1 MKKINIRAYIQ
12 VFQTQV
18 IRSFNYKFEVYGN
31 VLMQAILMLAGTFFW
46 RALFGVGT
54 KVQGVT
60 VEEMLTYTVVSSMIS
75 ILLTTNVERRITQ
88 SVIKGT
94 IAVDMMRPINIFG
107 TFIAEDLAGV
117 TGLIF
122 QNLLP
127 VFVIGSLIAGLPK
140 PASLVGFLWFLLSL
154 FMGFWIN
161 WLLAAVFGMI
171 AFWAIDMD
179 ALIQVKKHLI
189 RLLSGSI
196 IPLWFFPDWLRN
208 VLEYLPF
215 AYLYQLPLNIYIGK
229 YTTDSLTRGL
239 MVQFLWLVLL
249 AALFAFLQKRVT
261 GKVMIQGG

>member
-1 MKKINIRAYIQ
+1 MKKTNIQAYIQ
-12 VFQTQV
+12 VYRTRL
-18 IRSFNYKFEVYGN
+18 IRSFHYKFEVYGN
-31 VLMQAILMLAGTFFW
+31 VLMQAIIMLAGTFFW
-46 RALFGVGT
+46 RALFGSAT

-60 VEEMLTYTVVSSMIS
+60 VDMMLTYTVVSSMIS

-88 SVIKGT
+88 SVMKGT
-94 IAVDMMRPINIFG
+94 IAIDMMRPINIFG
-107 TFIAEDLAGV
+107 TFLAEDLAGV

-122 QNLLP
+122 QNLIP
-127 VFVIGSLIAGLPK
+127 VFVIGSLVAGLPK
-140 PASLVGFLWFLLSL
+140 PASLASFWWFLLSL

-196 IPLWFFPDWLRN
+196 IPLWFFPDWLRS

-229 YTTDSLTRGL
+229 YTTETLVKGL
-239 MVQFLWLVLL
+239 EVQLLWFVLL
-249 AALFAFLQKRVT
+249 AVLFLFLQKRVT
-261 GKVMIQGG
+261 GKVMVQGG